1 MDDTRVILMN
11 NFLMSPGEAEFHAN
25 SMGGASNL
33 YHRNPNM
40 LAAAISLFT
49 QYSEIPPTKSQA
61 VRFINQHRSTLGV
74 LKNFRANNPRVQ
86 EAYLRELIKYYRYVK
101 EVRSRALALPMT
113 TIDLQDVAEPGVI
126 EVGDIEIS

>member
-1 MDDTRVILMN
+1 MDDTRVILLN

-49 QYSEIPPTKSQA
+49 QYSEIPPTKQQA
-61 VRFINQHRSTLGV
+61 LNFIRNHRDALGV
-74 LKNFRANNPRVQ
+74 LKNFRLNNPRSQ
-86 EAYLRELIKYYRYVK
+86 EAYLRELIKYYRYVS
-101 EVRSRALALPMT
+101 EVRNRALAQPMT
-113 TIDLQDVAEPGVI
+113 TIDLEGVVEPGVI
-126 EVGDIEIS
+126 EVEEIEI